1 MSYLNIPTSD
11 GHIHVF
17 WNMLLEQKEKLLQEL
32 MENFSYDTVTILTI
46 PYNSTRLTKCR
57 DFTENLT
64 AFYLKSK
71 MPGKVYA
78 FAGLNHHY
86 EEEKNTPEFYVE
98 QAEFYMA
105 AGFDG
110 IKMIEGR
117 PRQRHITGDFSD
129 PKYDL
134 LYKYCEEKQIPMVI
148 HSNAPDVCWNNGGNP
163 ARTLDKNGNIT
174 SWREYHNEIIGILE
188 KYPKLR
194 LTIAHFEF
202 ASQHEKEAAEFFE
215 RFENVYL
222 DVCPNQ
228 FMFMDF
234 GEKPE
239 VWKPF
244 FEKYQDRLIYGTDIG
259 SNTKD
264 LDGSEAKALVH
275 MVKGFFEE
283 DEPYSELGYS
293 FKPIKTDEKIL
304 RKIYKEN
311 LMNFYQ
317 HKEPKKVNPEVM
329 RKEWDIVMTKYF
341 TFLDLRDI
349 QTLKTIETVL

>member
-11 GHIHVF
+11 AHIHVF
-17 WNMLLEQKEKLLQEL
+17 WNMLLEEKEKLLGEL
-32 MENFSYDTVTILTI
+32 MEKFNYDTVTILTI

-64 AFYLKSK
+64 AFYLKCK
-71 MPGKVYA
+71 MPGRVYA

-86 EEEKNTPEFYVE
+86 DEEKNTPEFYVE
-98 QAEFYMA
+98 QAKFYMA

-117 PRQRHITGDFSD
+117 PRQRHITGCFSD

-163 ARTLDKNGNIT
+163 ARTLDKNGRIT
-174 SWREYHNEIIGILE
+174 SWQEYHDEIIGILE

-259 SNTKD
+259 SNTTD
-264 LDGSEAKALVH
+264 LDGTEATALVH

-283 DEPYSELGYS
+283 TEPYSSLGFS
-293 FKPIKTDEKIL
+293 FKPIPTDEKIL

-311 LMNFYQ
+311 MLRFYNG
-317 HKEPKKVNPEVM
+317 KAPATPVKEVM
-329 RKEWDIVMTKYF
+329 KEELDLVLGKYF
-341 TFLDLRDI
+341 TLLDMRDVKNLDLI
-349 QTLKTIETVL
+349 KTVF